1 MRVKKHNKNKINK
14 MKNTVKEAQ
23 SVVGVFSVDGK
34 YKGVSRPKMYEGEK
48 YIWKENEMIFYL
60 RENPNCQVQAV
71 GIWCENTIGEVIG
84 DVDTYFIHILTG
96 RRCNTVRDCAT
107 GWLEREKK
115 AAEEWELLCQHIE
128 DLRGIEEIICTEK
141 RVEV

>member
-1 MRVKKHNKNKINK
+1 MVNNTKK
-14 MKNTVKEAQ
+14 AWP
-23 SVVGVFSVDGK
+23 VVDVFSVDGK

-71 GIWCENTIGEVIG
+71 GIWCENMTGEMIG
-84 DVDTYFIHILTG
+84 DVDTHFIHILTG

-107 GWLEREKK
+107 GWSEPEKK
-115 AAEEWELLCQHIE
+115 AAEEWETLCQHIE
-128 DLRGIEEIICTEK
+128 DLPSLEQIICDEK

>member
-1 MRVKKHNKNKINK
+1 
-14 MKNTVKEAQ
+14 MKNTVKETQ
-23 SVVGVFSVDGK
+23 SVVGVFSRDGK
-34 YKGVSRPKMYEGEK
+34 FKGVSRPKMYEGEK
-48 YIWKENEMIFYL
+48 YILKENEMIFYL

-71 GIWCENTIGEVIG
+71 GVWRENTTGEMIG

-107 GWLEREKK
+107 GWSEPEKK
-115 AAEEWELLCQHIE
+115 AAKEWETLCQHIE
-128 DLRGIEEIICTEK
+128 DLRGIEKIICTEK

>member
-1 MRVKKHNKNKINK
+1 
-14 MKNTVKEAQ
+14 MKNTVKEIQ
-23 SVVGVFSVDGK
+23 TVVCVFFRDGK
-34 YKGVSRPKMYEGEK
+34 SKGISRLKIYEGEK
-48 YIWKENEMIFYL
+48 YILKENERIFYL

-71 GIWCENTIGEVIG
+71 GVWRENTTGEMIG

-107 GWLEREKK
+107 GWSEPEKK
-115 AAEEWELLCQHIE
+115 AAEEWETLCQHIE
-128 DLRGIEEIICTEK
+128 DLQGIEEIICTEK